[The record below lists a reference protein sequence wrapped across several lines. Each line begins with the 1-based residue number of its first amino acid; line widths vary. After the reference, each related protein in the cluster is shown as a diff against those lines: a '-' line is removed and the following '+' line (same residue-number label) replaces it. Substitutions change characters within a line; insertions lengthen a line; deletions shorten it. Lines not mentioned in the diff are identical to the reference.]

1 MVSYHPY
8 ICNERLII
16 EFVQTEDCVEAHTQ
30 VDVIVDLE
38 EFRSLLESRLP
49 LVFNGT
55 SVLEAALPWPEV
67 LSKDSDSDNNLVMN
81 LPESDS
87 QHSESESQHSGVDSE
102 ESKYE
107 TANNSAH
114 LADVE
119 SKKNPS
125 SLQKSDPDEDTLL
138 SQAESGSKLSGA
150 EQEGYTT
157 ASVDSCKTDD
167 GNMGFCESNYD
178 RASINIDDEMEE
190 LQADESKES
199 IEAYARSHK
208 LQPQRGDGSLHFWI
222 VSMVCGTHCRL
233 EVLFENTTASIELNL
248 CPVYECRS
256 LTTWLKWI
264 AWCFN
269 CI

>member
-1 MVSYHPY
+1 MALQSWK
-8 ICNERLII
+8 
-16 EFVQTEDCVEAHTQ
+16 
-30 VDVIVDLE
+30 
-38 EFRSLLESRLP
+38 LLYL
-49 LVFNGT
+49 G
-55 SVLEAALPWPEV
+55 PEV

-107 TANNSAH
+107 TANDSAH

-138 SQAESGSKLSGA
+138 SQAESGSKLSDAG
-150 EQEGYTT
+150 QEDYTT

-167 GNMGFCESNYD
+167 MGFCESTYD
-178 RASINIDDEMEE
+178 RASINTDDEMEE

-199 IEAYARSHK
+199 IEVHARSHN
-208 LQPQRGDGSLHFWI
+208 LQPRRGDGALHF
-222 VSMVCGTHCRL
+222 
-233 EVLFENTTASIELNL
+233 
-248 CPVYECRS
+248 
-256 LTTWLKWI
+256 
-264 AWCFN
+264 
-269 CI
+269 